1 MPLAK
6 TLERWLRHGG
16 ERARPSAPAM
26 LASAARVG
34 GPPLAPGECEIFA
47 IGLDELLADHADLI
61 GRLRIAYGGEEGGF
75 ENHLAP
81 LIQRF
86 AAFVHLLPATRDAHF
101 RRAGGL
107 LQCGLEV
114 GLHALQAA
122 DAQIFSARGTV
133 QARRAAAP
141 RWRAA
146 AFATGLCIEVHRPVF
161 GASVYAD
168 DGTRWNP
175 LLMPLLDWLQRRGG
189 DGYTVRWAE
198 ASTAPRAAMLAVLPQ
213 ILAPPLLEFL
223 AEPDRTIL
231 HHMIFAIARSPPA
244 GQTALAAIV
253 EQTLSRVVA
262 RDLRLAPIP
271 YPTRSIAT
279 VSAAVSQDDVALTG
293 ASEVA
298 ASSGPAPPS
307 TQLVA
312 ATASARSTLVEH
324 VAVDEATRDACEGS
338 APVNTLP
345 APPRAPG
352 RALTVPPTLNPAVAE
367 ALSSLLAPASG
378 EPLAVGIDISPKGIY
393 VPLAL
398 WGQRGLDTGLVVS
411 ALHEA
416 RLLVLQGGRKVWRGN
431 GGDADVPGVMLNASL
446 LG

>member
-1 MPLAK
+1 MSFAK
-6 TLERWLRHGG
+6 TLERWLRHEG
-16 ERARPSAPAM
+16 EPARPDAPAV
-26 LASAARVG
+26 LSGAARGSAA
-34 GPPLAPGECEIFA
+34 APSSRECEIFA
-47 IGLDELLADHADLI
+47 VGLDEVLADHAELI
-61 GRLRIAYGGEEGGF
+61 GRLRIAYGGEERGF
-75 ENHLAP
+75 EDHLAP

-101 RRAGGL
+101 RQAGGL

-114 GLHALQAA
+114 GFHALQAA
-122 DAQIFSARGTV
+122 DAQILSARGTV

-146 AFATGLCIEVHRPVF
+146 AFAAGLCIEVYRPIF
-161 GASVYAD
+161 GASVHAD

-198 ASTAPRAAMLAVLPQ
+198 ASTAPRAATLAVLPQ

-231 HHMIFAIARSPPA
+231 DHVIFAIAGPPAA

-271 YPTRSIAT
+271 YPGLPTVAGSAT
-279 VSAAVSQDDVALTG
+279 VSRGDPASTSGLQVSAPRRAEPPAELV
-293 ASEVA
+293 
-298 ASSGPAPPS
+298 SSATSRPTSVEPA
-307 TQLVA
+307 
-312 ATASARSTLVEH
+312 
-324 VAVDEATRDACEGS
+324 AVDEATRISGEQS
-338 APVNTLP
+338 APIDAEP
-345 APPRAPG
+345 IPPRAP
-352 RALTVPPTLNPAVAE
+352 RRTLAIPPTLNPAVAE

-378 EPLAVGIDISPKGIY
+378 EPLAAGIDISSKGIY

-398 WGQRGLDTGLVVS
+398 WGQRGLDTGLVVG

-416 RLLVLQGGRKVWRGN
+416 RLLVLHRGQKVWRGN
-431 GGDADVPGVMLNASL
+431 GGDAEAPGIMLSASL
-446 LG
+446 LA